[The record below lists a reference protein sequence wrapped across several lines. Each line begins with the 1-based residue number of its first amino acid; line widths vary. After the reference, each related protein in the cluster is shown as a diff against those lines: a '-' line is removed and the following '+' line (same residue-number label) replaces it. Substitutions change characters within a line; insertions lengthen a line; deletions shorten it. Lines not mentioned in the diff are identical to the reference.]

1 MPEQTD
7 IPISS
12 FPDAESISN
21 ADKVT
26 GIKNNLNTNF
36 TFSSIL
42 SWFVNAVKSAFVP
55 VSRTVNGK
63 TLDTNV
69 TLNASDVGARPDTW
83 IPSASAVGAIPASEK
98 GVPLGVPVL
107 DIDGKIPDN
116 QLDLEDKANQS
127 QLATE
132 ETGSTASRAYAAGE
146 YFCWNG
152 LLYRATAAISVGQ
165 SFTPGT
171 NCYQTTVMDMV
182 PPRIIGGDLNDYTT
196 PGLYMWTDAVASMP
210 SNTPIVAQSVMIVLQ
225 ASQAGRVCQ
234 IVFAHNATRNGA
246 YYRWLFS
253 NAWTSWYTIG

>member
-1 MPEQTD
+1 MGKKISQLPSGTAISGPEL
-7 IPISS
+7 
-12 FPDAESISN
+12 FPAVQSGTTKKFTLSTLMSWLVGVITPTSIGAQPKITAS
-21 ADKVT
+21 
-26 GIKNNLNTNF
+26 GILKGDG
-36 TFSSIL
+36 
-42 SWFVNAVKSAFVP
+42 A
-55 VSRTVNGK
+55 GG
-63 TLDTNV
+63 
-69 TLNASDVGARPDTW
+69 VGA
-83 IPSASAVGAIPASEK
+83 AVAGTDYQAPLTAGTDYATPA
-98 GVPLGVPVL
+98 
-107 DIDGKIPDN
+107 
-116 QLDLEDKANQS
+116 QLEGKANQT
-127 QLATE
+127 QLAVV
-132 ETGSTASRAYAAGE
+132 ETGSTASVAHAVGE

-171 NCYQTTVMDMV
+171 NCYQTTAMDMV

-210 SNTPIVAQSVMIVLQ
+210 NNTPIVAQSVMIVLQ